1 MRQAVQQDEAI
12 MKSVPQHPVVIIPGV
27 LFWDSLYEVM
37 RDALSLYLPT
47 EKIAIVPVSILD
59 WIGFPP
65 SPEKS
70 TNRVMKAL
78 DRTIRKMERKFPGE
92 LITLVAHSGG
102 GSVAMVYLLEKPF
115 QGESYNPGKSV
126 GRLIMLGTPLHTH
139 EHYAKIKTDFI
150 FRHLRADFFNRVSVV
165 SVVSDKYHGNSEGNF
180 VEKMCYQFY
189 KNVQEE
195 GNVAGD
201 GIVPAK
207 SCFLEGAENVTIAD
221 AEHLPTPHTGWYG
234 TKEGVEQWIQWL

>member
-1 MRQAVQQDEAI
+1 MKAVT
-12 MKSVPQHPVVIIPGV
+12 QHPVVIIPGV
-27 LFWDSLYEVM
+27 LFWDSLYDIMKE
-37 RDALSLYLPT
+37 ALCGYLPE
-47 EKIAIVPVSILD
+47 EKITIVPVSLID

-70 TNRVMKAL
+70 TNRVMSAL
-78 DRTIRKMERKFPGE
+78 DRTIREIEQKFPGE
-92 LITLVAHSGG
+92 PITLVAHSGG

-115 QGESYNPGKSV
+115 QGERYNPGKQIKK
-126 GRLIMLGTPLHTH
+126 LITLGTPFHTS
-139 EHYAKIKTDFI
+139 EYYAKIKTDFI
-150 FRHLRADFFNRVSVV
+150 FSHLQADFFDRVSVV
-165 SVVSDKYHGNSEGNF
+165 SVVSDKYHGNSEGSF

-189 KNVQEE
+189 KNVLDD

-207 SCFLEGAENVTIAD
+207 SCFLEGAVNVTIAD
-221 AEHLPTPHTGWYG
+221 AEHLPTPHTRWYG